1 MSKCMYCKHFCFKC
15 LVQIKN
21 KMPDDVALGH
31 CTLDGTG
38 HGDMTLGISSA
49 CDCFE
54 YNEAKYERG
63 DVFVSREKV
72 IAICAIQCE
81 YNPNIYRVR
90 SNFGSEWSVSEK
102 CLDENYRLAWRNGIE
117 AGGAGSITGD
127 FSENPAQNPF

>member
-1 MSKCMYCKHFCFKC
+1 MSKCMYCKHFCFEC

-54 YNEAKYERG
+54 YNELKYERG
-63 DVFVSREKV
+63 DVFANRENV
-72 IAICAIQCE
+72 ITICAIQRE

-90 SNFGSEWSVSEK
+90 SNFGSEWSASEK
-102 CLDENYRLAWRNGIE
+102 WLDDNYRLAWRNGNE
-117 AGGAGSITGD
+117 AGGAGNLTGD
-127 FSENPAQNPF
+127 FSENPAKNPF